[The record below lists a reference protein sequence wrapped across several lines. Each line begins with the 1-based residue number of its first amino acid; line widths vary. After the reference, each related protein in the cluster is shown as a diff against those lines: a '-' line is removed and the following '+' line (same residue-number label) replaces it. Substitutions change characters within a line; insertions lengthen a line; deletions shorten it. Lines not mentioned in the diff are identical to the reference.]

1 VLTARV
7 LVVDG
12 SAVTRSVVRDALER
26 TGRFEVCGEAGDADT
41 AVAWSLVRRPDIV
54 VMELDLAGTPLA
66 AVEQIAS
73 SGAAVVVLTASR
85 RDADLFA
92 AVRAGARGY
101 LFKDIDPAAL
111 PRALDA
117 VAAGEVAFP
126 RAIVGRLLAEF
137 RSWDRVTRRDGD
149 PLGPLTGRERTVLR
163 LMQEGRTTAEM
174 ARELFVSPVTIRT
187 HVSAILHKLGVA
199 DRRAAVELVRP
210 R

>member
-1 VLTARV
+1 MLTARV
-7 LVVDG
+7 LVADG
-12 SAVTRSVVRDALER
+12 SAGTRSVVRDALER
-26 TGRFEVCGEAGDADT
+26 TGRFEVCGEAGDADA
-41 AVAWSLVRRPDIV
+41 AVAWSLVHRPDIV
-54 VMELDLAGTPLA
+54 LMDLELGGNPLA
-66 AVEQIAS
+66 AIEQIAA

-85 RDADLFA
+85 READVFA
-92 AVRAGARGY
+92 AVRAGVRGY
-101 LFKDIDPAAL
+101 LFKDIEPTAL

-126 RAIVGRLLAEF
+126 RALVGRLLAAF
-137 RSWDRVTRRDGD
+137 RSWDRVTSRDGD
-149 PLGPLTGRERTVLR
+149 PLGPLTERERTVLR